1 MTARQY
7 DGSIDVWVRQYLN
20 ALLNDSALRL
30 PAGLLPVWLDQ
41 QVDPAAERVRD
52 NLARVTS
59 EHVVERSPRSVVL
72 GPAGS
77 GKTLLVRQLVRQFA
91 EEALDQPQAL
101 LPLYIPLTFFAG
113 SIEGTLGAQAR
124 MRAPAVASLALQR
137 PGILIVDALND
148 VAPTEQLEV
157 LGMLRR
163 AMTQLGPQGRWLIM
177 CRSEQWALF
186 HPWLQS
192 SRTAVWR
199 VRPWND
205 QTVHGALTKID
216 DRGVKLLAAFPGAVE
231 LARRPRWLGSLAA
244 VAAEKKPRTAG
255 RTGLAWVERA
265 FADAARSHCLSETC
279 VRHGIDLLAAIADA
293 QRMQPQHTLTRA
305 AVVAVVNMVADD
317 ARVSAD
323 ELLVLVDATGILD
336 LQADDEWALRSPL
349 LCDLAAALDLQS
361 AGPEEWRAAATAKDG
376 ALPLVYGLLERHVDL
391 IATLIDG
398 AAWSEVQRILDAN
411 EEPSEALATLEATQH
426 VDTDSGAA
434 LGRVW
439 ARNGS
444 PDVAI
449 MLLRWAIKQ
458 GRDDP
463 QLYGLLGDI
472 YMAQGQWSAARDSYS
487 DALTR
492 DASNLHYQQSL
503 ARACHEL
510 GEDDV
515 ATDTLE
521 QAMSTHHRQLAQTA
535 FHLGGVYEQRGR
547 LTDALS
553 QYLTASSLAPTD
565 TRFGLSQA
573 RVLRLLERFDEARSL
588 LRSLQAQA
596 IEPGPLAAEWAA
608 LMLAQG
614 NDEQALL
621 RFEHLVELGTGDANV
636 YLQIGRIHRRQHQP
650 TQAISA
656 FSTAIDLDPRCRAAY
671 EELAGQAIDLQD
683 PATAAAAY
691 RRLAELAPD
700 DAAVQRKLGTLLR
713 ELDQLS
719 DAASALRTSLE
730 IERSADAYLQLARVR
745 WAQGEQADALRLY
758 RHALELGPSDGSIA
772 AETGWALIESGDPA
786 AALEPLHAAA
796 LLLPESGRVLY
807 DVGRAYEV
815 QGRRSD
821 ALEWYERASTVA
833 PASVEALRATGR
845 MAYEVGFGEMARS
858 YLARALRIDRKNA
871 DAHADVG
878 RLHLQV
884 RNGGRAQAAF
894 RRALARGSLDPLL
907 RRDLADALL
916 LTGQAADALRWL
928 EQVDDDDAAV
938 QSLRSKAYEQ
948 LGDPR
953 MALLIARSAAAQRP
967 RDPKMQRRLGSL
979 ALKAGNVSEAL
990 VALETAIVLD
1000 DTDATTQLDFS
1011 RALLESGQHEAALRA
1026 ALTGVERAPHAAAG
1040 HEQLGLAQLALGRFD
1055 VARRSFEQAI
1065 ELDAASADAWSG
1077 LAEVYLQQ
1085 YTPGAAIPYAR
1096 HALDLAPADDRHR
1109 LRLARLLVM
1118 ATDYAEAQ
1126 GLLEKLR
1133 EPRLDAERL
1142 LIAIAVATRQ
1152 WPLAVAAAE
1161 RALSIA
1167 PNDAGLLAQYGR
1179 ALVENGRYADAI
1191 APLTKACSRND
1202 SSAEW
1207 WAWQG
1212 RAFAALEQWA
1222 TAITAFERSLQGDE
1236 QQPGGPTA
1244 LPSRPELYEQ
1254 LAEAYARHGQ
1264 PALAAQALQAA
1275 IERGGERADRRAKLA
1290 ECYEQLG
1297 WQPEALREWQ
1307 LARGME
1313 PKSARF
1319 SREVGRLH
1327 LQLGDAEQ
1335 ALAELEEST
1344 GLDSSDRQSWE
1355 LFAHAAL
1362 AAGDADRAVH
1372 AAASALAM
1380 APEAHEPRQILGE
1393 ALLRRGD
1400 SARALQCLAPLLELP
1415 AVDPRTYLL
1424 VNEAAQASGNLALAR
1439 RALESAF
1446 RAAPEDINVQ
1456 LRLAAHFRTADPPR
1470 AIKILR
1476 SLTHRHPKRADLAAT
1491 LAEFA
1496 LDQNDLVLAR
1506 IEAER
1511 AVELAPETLA
1521 YLRIYGHVLYRM
1533 GEYDVAKGALQ
1544 HVLSSRPQ
1552 DGATALAL
1560 GTLALDRG
1568 EPAEAARLLRI
1579 AAQARPDDPDANGML
1594 GLALRHSW
1602 QPVWEDEPYEP
1613 QHDPVLDEAIA
1624 SLEQAAAKSPR
1635 WRGELGWS
1643 RLIGGEISTA
1653 VRELADA
1660 VRELEPQSKERGIAL
1675 RRLAV
1680 ALMQA
1685 GQLDEAASVAA
1696 HAGTLLPSDPIVA
1709 GVQGQLAER
1718 RGDRSEAV
1726 RLFARAVA
1734 LEPDAG
1740 RHHRRLGG
1748 ALLESGEI
1756 EAALDHLRR
1765 ATDLEPA
1772 GATGWML
1779 LGRALLQLEMFPE
1792 ALSAAQRATQLN
1804 GRDAASWRQM
1814 AASLEALGQ
1823 PDAALDAFERATQLQ
1838 PSTAWYVDY
1847 ADMALRDRRE
1857 ERARAVLIKAVH
1869 YDPDSGVLA
1878 YKLARLSEGPE
1889 RAAHLERAV
1898 AIEPRNAAWHTELA
1912 RAMLERGQQ
1921 RGAVT
1926 HLEQA
1931 VELEPHVAE
1940 HWTVYAD
1947 ALLAGGDDFTAENT
1961 LRRGLT
1967 FLPNGSELWLSLA
1980 DLLVGRTQWQ
1990 EAFDSYKR
1998 ALDGD
2003 PVRKEAARA
2012 WAGQGRCLIWLDRLE
2027 HARSTINRA
2036 IELDPD
2042 NAEALS
2048 DLAHVQLAQKR
2059 WKEAIRDARRALD
2072 RDPSIVD
2079 AYRTLAEAALLL
2091 KGDWI
2096 NDAHDAVERA
2106 LAVQPD
2112 DPRLRWLK
2120 GKAYYAEGEYE
2131 MALDEFRAAIEGAPD
2146 EADFMLWEAYALRRL
2161 RRFDEAVQ
2169 TLNKAVRLRKHFKEA
2184 LSELMA
2190 LTTEMFIH
2198 RDRN

>member
-1 MTARQY
+1 MTARQN
-7 DGSIDVWVRQYLN
+7 DGSLDVWVRQYLN
-20 ALLNDSALRL
+20 ALLNDPALRL
-30 PAGLLPVWLDQ
+30 PAGLLPLWLDQ
-41 QVDPAAERVRD
+41 QVDPAAERGRD
-52 NLARVTS
+52 NLARLHIQ
-59 EHVVERSPRSVVL
+59 HVAERSPRSVVL

-77 GKTLLVRQLVRQFA
+77 GKTLLVRQIVRQFA
-91 EEALDQPQAL
+91 EQALENPQAV

-124 MRAPAVASLALQR
+124 MRGPAVASLALQR
-137 PGILIVDALND
+137 PCILIVDALND

-199 VRPWND
+199 IRPWND
-205 QTVHGALTKID
+205 QTVQSALSKVE
-216 DRGVKLLAAFPGAVE
+216 DRGTKLLAGFPGAVE
-231 LARRPRWLGSLAA
+231 LARRPRWLGSLMAL
-244 VAAEKKPRTAG
+244 AAEKKSRAPG
-255 RTGLAWVERA
+255 RVGLAWVLRA
-265 FADAARSHCLSETC
+265 FSEAARSHCLSESS
-279 VRHGIDLLAAIADA
+279 VRHGLDLLAAIADA
-293 QRMQPQHTLTRA
+293 LRAQPQHTLSRA
-305 AVVAVVNMVADD
+305 AVIAIVNSVADD
-317 ARVSAD
+317 ARVSSD

-336 LQADDEWALRSPL
+336 LQGDDEWSLRSTL
-349 LCDLAAALDLQS
+349 LSSLAAALDLQA
-361 AGPEEWRAAATAKDG
+361 AGPEQWRAAAAAKDG
-376 ALPLVYGLLERHVDL
+376 ALPLLYGLLDKHVEL
-391 IATLIDG
+391 ISALIDA
-398 AAWSEVQRILDAN
+398 AAWEDVQRVLDAN
-411 EEPSEALATLEATQH
+411 EEPSEALAALEATQR
-426 VDTDSGAA
+426 VDIDNGAA

-439 ARNGS
+439 ARHGS

-472 YMAQGQWSAARDSYS
+472 YMAQAQWSAARDSYS
-487 DALTR
+487 DALAR

-515 ATDTLE
+515 AARTLE

-547 LTDALS
+547 YTEALS
-553 QYLTASSLAPTD
+553 QYLTAVSLVPAD
-565 TRFGLSQA
+565 TRFSLSQA
-573 RVLRLLERFDEARSL
+573 RVLRLLERFEEARSL
-588 LRSLQAQA
+588 LRSLQTQP

-614 NDEQALL
+614 NDEQALVHL
-621 RFEHLVELGTGDANV
+621 EHQVELGVAGADV
-636 YLQIGRIHRRQHQP
+636 YLEIGRIHRRQNRP
-650 TQAISA
+650 SEAIGA

-671 EELAGQAIDLQD
+671 EELAGQAIDLKD
-683 PATAAAAY
+683 LGTAAAAY
-691 RRLAELAPD
+691 RRLAELTPD

-719 DAASALRTSLE
+719 EAAVALRASLE
-730 IERSADAYLQLARVR
+730 AERSAETFLQLARVR

-758 RHALELGPSDGSIA
+758 RSALELSPSDGAIA
-772 AETGWALIESGDPA
+772 AETGWALIESGDRA
-786 AALEPLHAAA
+786 GALEPLHAAA
-796 LLLPESGRVLY
+796 LLLPENGRVLY
-807 DVGRAYEV
+807 DLGRAYEL
-815 QGRRSD
+815 QGNRSE

-833 PASVEALRATGR
+833 PRSIEALRATGR
-845 MAYEVGFGEMARS
+845 MAAEAGFGEMARN
-858 YLARALRIDRKNA
+858 YFARALRIERRNA
-871 DAHADVG
+871 EANADVG
-878 RLHLQV
+878 RLHLQA
-884 RNGGRAQAAF
+884 RNGARAEAAF
-894 RRALARGSLDPLL
+894 RRALAGGSSDPQL
-907 RRDLADALL
+907 RRDLAEALL
-916 LTGQAADALRWL
+916 LTGKAADALRWL
-928 EQVDDDDAAV
+928 EQVEDEDAAV

-953 MALLIARSAAAQRP
+953 MALVIARSAAAQRP
-967 RDPKMQRRLGSL
+967 RDAKMQRRLGSL
-979 ALKAGNVSEAL
+979 ALKAGNISEAL
-990 VALETAIVLD
+990 KSLELAITLGD
-1000 DTDATTQLDFS
+1000 IDAATQLDYS
-1011 RALLESGQHEAALRA
+1011 RALLAAGKHDAALSA
-1026 ALTGVERAPHAAAG
+1026 AAKAVERAPHVAANY
-1040 HEQLGLAQLALGRFD
+1040 EQLGLSLLAANRCD
-1055 VARRSFEQAI
+1055 DARRSFEQAI
-1065 ELDAASADAWSG
+1065 ELDPASAGAWSG
-1077 LAEVYLQQ
+1077 LAEVFLQQ
-1085 YTPGAAIPYAR
+1085 YGPGSAVSYAR
-1096 HALDLAPADDRHR
+1096 HALDLDGADERYR
-1109 LRLARLLVM
+1109 LQLARLLVM
-1118 ATDYAEAQ
+1118 AGEYAEAQ
-1126 GLLEKLR
+1126 SLLEKLR

-1167 PNDAGLLAQYGR
+1167 PNDAHLLAEYGR
-1179 ALVENGRYADAI
+1179 ALVETGRYADAV
-1191 APLTKACSRND
+1191 APLTKACARSD
-1202 SSAEW
+1202 AAAEW

-1212 RAFAALEQWA
+1212 RAFAALEQWP
-1222 TAITAFERSLQGDE
+1222 TAIAAYEQSLQSV
-1236 QQPGGPTA
+1236 QQ
-1244 LPSRPELYEQ
+1244 PELYEQ
-1254 LAEAYARHGQ
+1254 LAEAYARHEQ
-1264 PALAAQALQAA
+1264 PAMAAQALQAA
-1275 IERGGERADRRAKLA
+1275 IERGGDTADRRAKLA
-1290 ECYEQLG
+1290 EAYEQLG

-1307 LARGME
+1307 LARDMQ
-1313 PKSARF
+1313 PRTARF
-1319 SREVGRLH
+1319 GREVGRLH
-1327 LQLGDAEQ
+1327 LLLGNAEQ
-1335 ALAELEEST
+1335 ALSELEAAT
-1344 GLDSSDRQSWE
+1344 AQDSEDRQGWE
-1355 LFAHAAL
+1355 LFARAAL

-1446 RAAPEDINVQ
+1446 RAAPEDVNVQ
-1456 LRLAAHFRTADPPR
+1456 LRLAAHFRNADPPR
-1470 AIKILR
+1470 ALKILR

-1511 AVELAPETLA
+1511 AIELAPDTLA
-1521 YLRIYGHVLYRM
+1521 YQRIYGHVSYRL
-1533 GEYDVAKGALQ
+1533 GEYDIAKSTLQ
-1544 HVLSSRPQ
+1544 HVLSNRPQ

-1560 GTLALDRG
+1560 GSLALDRG
-1568 EPAEAARLLRI
+1568 EVAEAARLLQI

-1594 GLALRHSW
+1594 GLALRHRW

-1613 QHDPVLDEAIA
+1613 QHDPMLDEAIA
-1624 SLEQAAAKSPR
+1624 SLERAAAKSLR

-1643 RLIGGEISTA
+1643 RLITGQVTEA

-1660 VRELEPQSKERGIAL
+1660 VRELDPMSKDRGVAL
-1675 RRLAV
+1675 RRLAI

-1685 GQLDEAASVAA
+1685 GQLDEAATVAA

-1709 GVQGQLAER
+1709 AIQGQLAER
-1718 RGDRSEAV
+1718 RGDLPEAV
-1726 RLFARAVA
+1726 RLYARAVA
-1734 LEPDAG
+1734 LEPQAG

-1756 EAALDHLRR
+1756 EPALDHLRR

-1779 LGRALLQLEMFPE
+1779 LGRALLKLEMFPE

-1814 AASLEALGQ
+1814 ADALEALGQ
-1823 PDAALDAFERATQLQ
+1823 PEAALDAFERATQLQ

-1878 YKLARLSEGPE
+1878 YKLARLSDGPE

-1898 AIEPRNAAWHTELA
+1898 TIEPRNAAWRTELA
-1912 RAMLERGQQ
+1912 RTMLARGQQ
-1921 RGAVT
+1921 RGAIM

-1940 HWTVYAD
+1940 HWTVYAQ

-1967 FLPNGSELWLSLA
+1967 FLPNGSELWLSLG
-1980 DLLVGRTQWQ
+1980 DLLAGRTQWQ

-2003 PVRKEAARA
+2003 PEPKAAARS
-2012 WAGQGRCLIWLDRLE
+2012 WAGQGRCLIWLDRPE

-2048 DLAHVQLAQKR
+2048 DLAHIQLAQKR
-2059 WKEAIRDARRALD
+2059 WKEAIRDARRAIE

-2096 NDAHDAVERA
+2096 NDAHDAIERA

>member
-1 MTARQY
+1 MA
-7 DGSIDVWVRQYLN
+7 
-20 ALLNDSALRL
+20 
-30 PAGLLPVWLDQ
+30 
-41 QVDPAAERVRD
+41 
-52 NLARVTS
+52 
-59 EHVVERSPRSVVL
+59 
-72 GPAGS
+72 
-77 GKTLLVRQLVRQFA
+77 
-91 EEALDQPQAL
+91 
-101 LPLYIPLTFFAG
+101 
-113 SIEGTLGAQAR
+113 
-124 MRAPAVASLALQR
+124 
-137 PGILIVDALND
+137 IVN
-148 VAPTEQLEV
+148 
-157 LGMLRR
+157 G
-163 AMTQLGPQGRWLIM
+163 
-177 CRSEQWALF
+177 
-186 HPWLQS
+186 
-192 SRTAVWR
+192 
-199 VRPWND
+199 
-205 QTVHGALTKID
+205 
-216 DRGVKLLAAFPGAVE
+216 
-231 LARRPRWLGSLAA
+231 
-244 VAAEKKPRTAG
+244 
-255 RTGLAWVERA
+255 
-265 FADAARSHCLSETC
+265 
-279 VRHGIDLLAAIADA
+279 
-293 QRMQPQHTLTRA
+293 
-305 AVVAVVNMVADD
+305 VADD
-317 ARVSAD
+317 ARVSSD
-323 ELLVLVDATGILD
+323 ELLVLLDATGILD
-336 LQADDEWALRSPL
+336 LQGDDEWSLRSSL
-349 LCDLAAALDLQS
+349 LNSLAAALDLQT
-361 AGPEEWRAAATAKDG
+361 AGPEQWRAAAAAKDG
-376 ALPLVYGLLERHVDL
+376 ALLLLYGLLENRVDL
-391 IATLIDG
+391 IGALIDSSS
-398 AAWSEVQRILDAN
+398 WEDVQRVLDAN
-411 EEPSEALATLEATQH
+411 EEPSEALATLESTQR
-426 VDTDSGAA
+426 VDIDSGAA

-449 MLLRWAIKQ
+449 MLLRWAIRQ

-472 YMAQGQWSAARDSYS
+472 YMGQSQWSAARDSYL
-487 DALTR
+487 DALGR

-515 ATDTLE
+515 AARTLE

-547 LTDALS
+547 YTEALS
-553 QYLTASSLAPTD
+553 QYITAVSLVPNDA
-565 TRFGLSQA
+565 RFSLSQA

-588 LRSLQAQA
+588 LRALQTQP
-596 IEPGPLAAEWAA
+596 IDPGPLAAEWAA

-614 NDEQALL
+614 NNEQALVHY
-621 RFEHLVELGTGDANV
+621 EHQVELGVADANV
-636 YLQIGRIHRRQHQP
+636 YLQIGRIHRRQTRP
-650 TQAISA
+650 TEAISA

-671 EELAGQAIDLQD
+671 EELAGQAIDLKD
-683 PATAAAAY
+683 LATAAAAY
-691 RRLAELAPD
+691 RRLAELTPE
-700 DAAVQRKLGTLLR
+700 DAEVQRKLGTLLR

-719 DAASALRTSLE
+719 EAGIALRASLE
-730 IERSADAYLQLARVR
+730 LERSAETYLQLARVR

-758 RHALELGPSDGSIA
+758 RSALELGPSDGAIA
-772 AETGWALIESGDPA
+772 AETGWALLESGDRA
-786 AALEPLHAAA
+786 GALEPLHAAA
-796 LLLPESGRVLY
+796 LLLPENGRVLY
-807 DVGRAYEV
+807 DLGRAYEL
-815 QGRRSD
+815 QGNRSE

-833 PASVEALRATGR
+833 PRSTEALRATGR
-845 MAYEVGFGEMARS
+845 MACEAGFEEMARN
-858 YLARALRIDRKNA
+858 YFARALRIDRR
-871 DAHADVG
+871 DAEANADVG
-878 RLHLQV
+878 RLHLQA
-884 RNGGRAQAAF
+884 RNGVRAQAAF
-894 RRALARGSLDPLL
+894 RRALANGSSDPQL

-916 LTGQAADALRWL
+916 LTGHAADALRWL
-928 EQVDDDDAAV
+928 EQIDDEDAAV

-967 RDPKMQRRLGSL
+967 RDHKMQRRLGSL

-990 VALETAIVLD
+990 SALETAITLG
-1000 DTDATTQLDFS
+1000 DTDASTQLDHS
-1011 RALLESGQHEAALRA
+1011 RALLEAGKHEAALIA
-1026 ALTGVERAPHAAAG
+1026 AKTAVERAPQKAAAY
-1040 HEQLGLAQLALGRFD
+1040 EQLGLALLAMSRCD
-1055 VARRSFEQAI
+1055 EARRSFEQTI
-1065 ELDAASADAWSG
+1065 ELDAGSAGAWSG
-1077 LAEVYLQQ
+1077 LAEVYQQQ
-1085 YTPGAAIPYAR
+1085 YGPGSAIPYAR
-1096 HALDLAPADDRHR
+1096 HALDLDQADERYR
-1109 LRLARLLVM
+1109 LRLARLLVL
-1118 ATDYAEAQ
+1118 AGEYAEAH

-1133 EPRLDAERL
+1133 EPRLEAERL

-1167 PNDAGLLAQYGR
+1167 PNDAGLLAEYGR

-1191 APLTKACSRND
+1191 APLTKACARSD
-1202 SSAEW
+1202 AAAEW

-1212 RAFAALEQWA
+1212 RAFAALEQWP
-1222 TAITAFERSLQGDE
+1222 TAIAAYEHSLQSE
-1236 QQPGGPTA
+1236 QQ
-1244 LPSRPELYEQ
+1244 PELYEQ
-1254 LAEAYARHGQ
+1254 LAEAYSRHGQ
-1264 PALAAQALQAA
+1264 PAMAAQALQAA
-1275 IERGGERADRRAKLA
+1275 IERGGETAERRATLA
-1290 ECYEQLG
+1290 AAYEQLG

-1307 LARGME
+1307 LARDLE
-1313 PKSARF
+1313 PRNARF

-1327 LQLGDAEQ
+1327 LALGNADQ
-1335 ALAELEEST
+1335 ALSELEAAT
-1344 GLDSSDRQSWE
+1344 AQDSEDRAGWE
-1355 LFAHAAL
+1355 LFARAAL

-1400 SARALQCLAPLLELP
+1400 HARALQCLAPLLELP

-1439 RALESAF
+1439 RALELAF
-1446 RAAPEDINVQ
+1446 RAAPEDVNVQ
-1456 LRLAAHFRTADPPR
+1456 LRLAAHFRNADPPR
-1470 AIKILR
+1470 ALKILR

-1506 IEAER
+1506 IEAQR

-1521 YLRIYGHVLYRM
+1521 YVRIYGHVAYRL
-1533 GEYDVAKGALQ
+1533 GEYEIAKSTLQ
-1544 HVLSSRPQ
+1544 HVLSNRPQ

-1560 GTLALDRG
+1560 GSLALDRG
-1568 EPAEAARLLRI
+1568 EVAELARLLQI
-1579 AAQARPDDPDANGML
+1579 AAQARPEDPDANGML
-1594 GLALRHSW
+1594 GLALRQRW

-1613 QHDPVLDEAIA
+1613 QDDPMLDEAIA
-1624 SLEQAAAKSPR
+1624 SLERAAARSAR

-1643 RLIGGEISTA
+1643 RLIRGEVSEA
-1653 VRELADA
+1653 VAELADA
-1660 VRELEPQSKERGIAL
+1660 VRELDPMSKERGIAL
-1675 RRLAV
+1675 RRLTI

-1685 GQLDEAASVAA
+1685 GQLDEAATVAT
-1696 HAGTLLPSDPIVA
+1696 HAATLLPSDPIVA
-1709 GVQGQLAER
+1709 AVQGQLAER
-1718 RGDRSEAV
+1718 RGDRPEAV

-1734 LEPDAG
+1734 LEPQAG

-1748 ALLESGEI
+1748 ALLEFGEI
-1756 EAALDHLRR
+1756 EPALDHLRR

-1779 LGRALLQLEMFPE
+1779 LGRALLKLEMFPE
-1792 ALSAAQRATQLN
+1792 ALSASQRATQLN

-1814 AASLEALGQ
+1814 ADSLEALGQ
-1823 PDAALDAFERATQLQ
+1823 PEAALDAFERATQLQ
-1838 PSTAWYVDY
+1838 PSTEWYVDY

-1898 AIEPRNAAWHTELA
+1898 TIEPRNAAWRTELA
-1912 RAMLERGQQ
+1912 RTMLARGQQ
-1921 RGAVT
+1921 RGAIM

-1940 HWTVYAD
+1940 HWTVYSQ

-1967 FLPNGSELWLSLA
+1967 FLPNGSELWLSLG
-1980 DLLVGRTQWQ
+1980 DLLAGRTQWQ

-2003 PVRKEAARA
+2003 PERKIAARS
-2012 WAGQGRCLIWLDRLE
+2012 WAGQARCLIWLDRLE
-2027 HARSTINRA
+2027 HARSTVNRA

-2048 DLAHVQLAQKR
+2048 DLAHIQLAQKH
-2059 WKEAIRDARRALD
+2059 WKEAIRDARRAIE

-2096 NDAHDAVERA
+2096 NDAHDAIERA
-2106 LAVQPD
+2106 LAIQPD
-2112 DPRLRWLK
+2112 NPRLRWLK